1 MKLNLSYFGEKKVF
15 SKPKSTSNLVKPD
28 VENYKKY
35 IKNSLNNKNEFYLK
49 ELFQEK
55 FSELHGTKYCIPVV
69 NGLWALVV
77 AIRLLKIE
85 GKTEVIIPSFTYRRM
100 ADIAAWLGLT
110 PRFCDVD
117 VNTFSLTKENIEA
130 HINDETAIIIAPHS
144 IVNVCDVYGIE
155 ELSSSKGIQ

>member
-55 FSELHGTKYCIPVV
+55 F
-69 NGLWALVV
+69 
-77 AIRLLKIE
+77 RKI
-85 GKTEVIIPSFTYRRM
+85 V
-100 ADIAAWLGLT
+100 
-110 PRFCDVD
+110 
-117 VNTFSLTKENIEA
+117 
-130 HINDETAIIIAPHS
+130 
-144 IVNVCDVYGIE
+144 
-155 ELSSSKGIQ
+155 Q